1 MAEKDLSKIVDNL
14 EEETQDADKKEES
27 ETKEE
32 TKRSVRFRLFLCLLT
47 IALVFLGLII
57 TQIVFL
63 SLR

>member
-1 MAEKDLSKIVDNL
+1 MAEKDFSKIVDNL
-14 EEETQDADKKEES
+14 EEETQDAEKKEKS

-32 TKRSVRFRLFLCLLT
+32 TKRSVRLRLFLCLLT
-47 IALVFLGLII
+47 IAIVFLGLII